1 MQRSTANWFQ
11 AGLGRLQLTGA
22 QLCLVKL
29 RGPESAIR
37 GHFEGRGVPGTTGYT
52 LGAGGGA
59 ARGGRSLHLPGLVPP
74 AGSARRGGSRTC
86 GPRARWPPASGR
98 LPRASCRS
106 PWPRRATQIRTLSKV
121 QIPNASSNRLGFSGN
136 PTCTARLSSTSKR
149 PAAVGKIP
157 GQEETDDF
165 FRKERENTGN
175 FNPSG
180 EGKVSLQ
187 G

>member
-1 MQRSTANWFQ
+1 MQRSTANWSQ
-11 AGLGRLQLTGA
+11 AGVGRLQLTGA
-22 QLCLVKL
+22 QLCLLRV

-59 ARGGRSLHLPGLVPP
+59 AQGGRSLHLPGLVPP

-86 GPRARWPPASGR
+86 RPRARWPPASRR
-98 LPRASCRS
+98 LPRAACGS
-106 PWPRRATQIRTLSKV
+106 PWPRRAAQIRTRRYRSPTRAR
-121 QIPNASSNRLGFSGN
+121 IASVSVVTPHAQRGFLPLPSALQQSGKSQVGRKRMISFAKREKN
-136 PTCTARLSSTSKR
+136 P
-149 PAAVGKIP
+149 V
-157 GQEETDDF
+157 
-165 FRKERENTGN
+165 N